1 MEGSVLGLVVGAWL
15 WVILTLGA
23 HHAMVTQLPPPS
35 DGEHLPGYEV
45 IACPGAQ
52 SPEEG
57 VGSVGGGD
65 SGASGCLR
73 EVRSHMSTSRQPGA
87 SLTEQQGHPAD
98 H

>member
-1 MEGSVLGLVVGAWL
+1 MLGLVVGAWL

-23 HHAMVTQLPPPS
+23 HHAMLAQLPPPS
-35 DGEHLPGYEV
+35 DGEHLPGYV
-45 IACPGAQ
+45 VVACPGAQ
-52 SPEEG
+52 SLEEG

-65 SGASGCLR
+65 GSGCLR

>member
-1 MEGSVLGLVVGAWL
+1 MEGSVLGFVVGAWL
-15 WVILTLGA
+15 WGVLFLGA

-35 DGEHLPGYEV
+35 DGEHLPGYKV
-45 IACPGAQ
+45 VACPGAQ
-52 SPEEG
+52 STEEG
-57 VGSVGGGD
+57 DGSVGGDDG
-65 SGASGCLR
+65 SECLR